1 MLLLARHLVSFNKLH
16 LRVYFP
22 INTALL
28 TSNVVNKPSDVL
40 AGLRMLFRPAP
51 SGSVEEAKPVKTAVQ
66 GQLSERLM

>member
-1 MLLLARHLVSFNKLH
+1 MSFNKL
-16 LRVYFP
+16 LLSVYFP

-28 TSNVVNKPSDVL
+28 TFNVVNKLSDILV
-40 AGLRMLFRPAP
+40 GLRALFRPAP

>member
-1 MLLLARHLVSFNKLH
+1 MSFNKLL

-40 AGLRMLFRPAP
+40 AGLRAHLWPAP
-51 SGSVEEAKPVKTAVQ
+51 SGSVEEVKPVKPAVW